1 MNNTSKIRA
10 VDLKVSKDHLQVLLE
25 DGRIVVVPLAWY
37 PRLMGASRKDLL
49 NYQWIGKG
57 LGIHWSALDEDL
69 SVEGFLRGL
78 KAPANQFKKVKS
90 SFLTPKR
97 LAVIST
103 PSSTSRRTR
112 VA

>member
-1 MNNTSKIRA
+1 MNNNSKIRA

-25 DGRIVVVPLAWY
+25 DGRIVVVPLTWY
-37 PRLMGASRKDLL
+37 PRLMSASRKDLL
-49 NYQWIGKG
+49 NYEWIGKG

-90 SFLTPKR
+90 SFLSSKR
-97 LAVIST
+97 LALISA
-103 PSSTSRRTR
+103 SSSRGRKR